1 MNVAA
6 SIVIPAHDEG
16 PVIDR
21 CLSLL
26 APFGPDP
33 ELDVVVVANGCSDDT
48 ADRARG
54 HGVRVIETAT
64 PGKAQALNLG
74 DATCSAF
81 PRIYL
86 DADVQLPHADLIAL
100 VRAMNRPGVLAGAPR
115 LAWDP
120 AGVARSVRAYYRVW
134 AALPYVTHGLLGSG
148 VYALS
153 EAGRARFDRFPEL
166 VGDDAFVRS
175 LFAPQERQVVAGA
188 TFTIHPPRTLRSLVA
203 VKTRVWAG
211 NEQHDRAGLRPRSEA
226 DGAPSAAATLLRRP
240 DLWPA
245 LPVYAAVYA
254 VSRLRAR
261 RRLRDGTASTWDRDL
276 TSRVQQ
282 AP

>member
-1 MNVAA
+1 MPPAA

-21 CLSLL
+21 CLTRL

-48 ADRARG
+48 ADRARR

-64 PGKAQALNLG
+64 AGKAGALNLG
-74 DATCSAF
+74 DLSCSAF
-81 PRIYL
+81 PRVYL
-86 DADVQLPHADLIAL
+86 DADVELEHADLVRL
-100 VRAMNRPGVLAGAPR
+100 LRAMGRPGVLAAAPR

-120 AGVARSVRAYYRVW
+120 AELPGAVRAYYRVW
-134 AALPYVTHGLLGSG
+134 AALPYVTRGLIGSG

-153 EAGRARFDRFPEL
+153 EQGRSRFDRFPDV
-166 VGDDAFVRS
+166 VGDDAFIRS
-175 LFAPQERQVVAGA
+175 LFAPEERQVVPEAI
-188 TFTIHPPRTLRSLVA
+188 FTIHPPRTLRSLVA

-211 NEQHDRAGLRPRSEA
+211 NQQHDTAQLGPRSRP
-226 DGAPSAAATLLRRP
+226 DGGPSSVGTLLRRP

-245 LPVYAAVYA
+245 LPVYASVYVLA
-254 VSRLRAR
+254 RLRALR
-261 RRLRDGTASTWDRDL
+261 RVRQGTVATWDRDL
-276 TSRVQQ
+276 TSRVRQTR
-282 AP
+282 